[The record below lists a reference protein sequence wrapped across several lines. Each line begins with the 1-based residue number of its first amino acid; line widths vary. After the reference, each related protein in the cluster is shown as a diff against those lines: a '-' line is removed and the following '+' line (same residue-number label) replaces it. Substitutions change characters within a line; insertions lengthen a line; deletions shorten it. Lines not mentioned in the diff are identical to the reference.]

1 MSILKQSCNDLS
13 VLQYCSDFFC
23 CYLSAQSQ
31 VYSGRE
37 RRSRMGSSTLS
48 KTIWIYISCFWSME
62 NAPEFELLKDSFLG
76 DDKGMG
82 AWRTQCPAL
91 VLEVLV
97 LAFPV
102 IALLD
107 RILLICGFGEGL
119 GNPVR
124 SFFYILRFGAISMRI
139 VVVVC

>member
-1 MSILKQSCNDLS
+1 MSAATDMTEKSR
-13 VLQYCSDFFC
+13 
-23 CYLSAQSQ
+23 AEG
-31 VYSGRE
+31 GRDAAE
-37 RRSRMGSSTLS
+37 WVHIPYRQFGFRV
-48 KTIWIYISCFWSME
+48 SCFWSME
-62 NAPEFELLKDSFLG
+62 NAPEFKMLKDSFLG
-76 DDKGMG
+76 YDKGMG

-91 VLEVLV
+91 ELEVLV

-107 RILLICGFGEGL
+107 RIFLICGFGEGL

-124 SFFYILRFGAISMRI
+124 GFFYILRFGAFSMRI